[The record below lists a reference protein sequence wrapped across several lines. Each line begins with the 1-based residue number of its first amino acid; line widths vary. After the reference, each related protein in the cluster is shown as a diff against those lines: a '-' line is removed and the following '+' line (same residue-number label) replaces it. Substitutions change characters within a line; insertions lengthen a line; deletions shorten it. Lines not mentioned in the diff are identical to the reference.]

1 MTRRR
6 PGTYPPVVA
15 PNPPLPG
22 PKGTPWAEAGS
33 AEVFPLVRPPD
44 AGTREV
50 AKTVI
55 AVGSGKGGVGKSTV
69 SLNLAL
75 ALARTAKV
83 GLLDADFYAP
93 DIPVML
99 NLTRRRD
106 LRAWS
111 LWRAGGARIEPVE
124 LHGIQV
130 MSAGFLLAEHQVF
143 PATEQTLGAVIH
155 QLLYEVLWTDLD
167 YLVIDLPPGTADLQ
181 QHLFRLTLC
190 TGAVLVVTPQDVAHL
205 DAKKL
210 VALLRDGGTPV
221 LGAIENMSA
230 VECPHCGNEF
240 QVFPHVRSD
249 RSIWEAGVE
258 CLGKVPLAPIVAETA
273 EQGRPLV
280 LSQPESREARAFQ
293 EIAERTVEAVHRLGE
308 GT

>member
-1 MTRRR
+1 V
-6 PGTYPPVVA
+6 G

-22 PKGTPWAEAGS
+22 PEGEPWADAGS
-33 AEVFPLVRPPD
+33 AEVLPLVRPPD
-44 AGTREV
+44 AGSREV

-106 LRAWS
+106 LRSWP
-111 LWRAGGARIEPVE
+111 LWTVGGPRIEPLE

-143 PATEQTLGAVIH
+143 PATEQTLGPVIH
-155 QLLYEVLWTDLD
+155 QLLYDVLWTDLD

-190 TGAVLVVTPQDVAHL
+190 TGAILVVTPQDVAHL

-210 VALLRDGGTPV
+210 VALLREGQTPV

-240 QVFPHVRSD
+240 EVFPHVRSD
-249 RSIWEAGVE
+249 RSIWDAGVE
-258 CLGKVPLAPIVAETA
+258 RLGKIPLAPIVAETA

-280 LSQPESREARAFQ
+280 LAHPESREAKAFH
-293 EIAERTVEAVHRLGE
+293 EVAERAVEAVRRLGE

>member
-1 MTRRR
+1 VE
-6 PGTYPPVVA
+6 GA
-15 PNPPLPG
+15 S
-22 PKGTPWAEAGS
+22 PWAEGS
-33 AEVFPLVRPPD
+33 SAAVFPLVGPPD
-44 AGTREV
+44 AGSRKV

-75 ALARTAKV
+75 ALARTANV

-106 LRAWS
+106 LRSWS
-111 LWRAGGARIEPVE
+111 LWSARGRRIEPLE

-143 PATEQTLGAVIH
+143 PAAEQTLGAVIH

-167 YLVIDLPPGTADLQ
+167 YLVVDLPPGTADLQ
-181 QHLFRLTLC
+181 QHLFGLTLC
-190 TGAVLVVTPQDVAHL
+190 TGAILVVTPQDVAHL

-210 VALLRDGGTPV
+210 VALLEEARVPV
-221 LGAIENMSA
+221 LGAIENMSG

-240 QVFPHVRSD
+240 EVFPQVRDD
-249 RSIWEAGVE
+249 RSIWAAGVE
-258 CLGKVPLAPIVAETA
+258 CLGKIPLDPLVAEAA
-273 EQGRPLV
+273 ERGKPLV
-280 LSQPESREARAFQ
+280 VSHPESREANAFY
-293 EIAERTVEAVHRLGE
+293 EAAERAVEAVRRLGE
-308 GT
+308 QAAG

>member
-1 MTRRR
+1 MTLRRT
-6 PGTYPPVVA
+6 GTYPPVVG

-22 PKGTPWAEAGS
+22 PEGESWADAGS
-33 AEVFPLVRPPD
+33 AEVLPLVRPPD
-44 AGTREV
+44 AGSREV

-93 DIPVML
+93 
-99 NLTRRRD
+99 
-106 LRAWS
+106 
-111 LWRAGGARIEPVE
+111 
-124 LHGIQV
+124 
-130 MSAGFLLAEHQVF
+130 
-143 PATEQTLGAVIH
+143 EQTLGPVIH
-155 QLLYEVLWTDLD
+155 QLLYDVLWTDLD

-181 QHLFRLTLC
+181 QHLFRLPLC
-190 TGAVLVVTPQDVAHL
+190 TGAILVVTPQDVAHL

-210 VALLRDGGTPV
+210 VALLRDGQTPV

-240 QVFPHVRSD
+240 EVFPDVRSD

-258 CLGKVPLAPIVAETA
+258 CLGKIPLAPIVAESA

-280 LSQPESREARAFQ
+280 LSHPESREAKAFH
-293 EIAERTVEAVHRLGE
+293 EVAERAVLAVRRLGE

>member
-1 MTRRR
+1 VG
-6 PGTYPPVVA
+6 PGPPL
-15 PNPPLPG
+15 PLPG
-22 PKGTPWAEAGS
+22 PAGAPPWAESGS
-33 AEVFPLVRPPD
+33 AEIFPLVRPPD
-44 AGTREV
+44 AGGRRV

-75 ALARTAKV
+75 ALAQTANV

-99 NLTRRRD
+99 NLTRTKD
-106 LRAWS
+106 LRSWP
-111 LWRAGGARIEPVE
+111 LWTAGGPRIEPLE

-143 PATEQTLGAVIH
+143 PAAEQTLPAVIH
-155 QLLYEVLWTDLD
+155 QLLHDVVWTDLD

-190 TGAVLVVTPQDVAHL
+190 TGAILVVTPQDVAHL

-210 VALLRDGGTPV
+210 VALLREGDTPV

-230 VECPHCGNEF
+230 VECPRCGNEF
-240 QVFPHVRSD
+240 EVFPHVRSD
-249 RSIWEAGVE
+249 RSIWETGVE
-258 CLGKVPLAPIVAETA
+258 CLGRIPLDPVVAETA

-280 LSQPESREARAFQ
+280 LSHPDSREAQAFH
-293 EIAERTVEAVHRLGE
+293 EVAERTVEAVRRLGE
-308 GT
+308 GS

>member
-1 MTRRR
+1 M
-6 PGTYPPVVA
+6 
-15 PNPPLPG
+15 
-22 PKGTPWAEAGS
+22 
-33 AEVFPLVRPPD
+33 PD
-44 AGTREV
+44 ADSRRV
-50 AKTVI
+50 AKTIV

-106 LRAWS
+106 LRSWP
-111 LWRAGGARIEPVE
+111 LWTARGSRIEPLE

-130 MSAGFLLAEHQVF
+130 MSVGFLLAEHQVF
-143 PATEQTLGAVIH
+143 PATEQTLGPVIH
-155 QLLYEVLWTDLD
+155 QLLYDVLWTDLD

-190 TGAVLVVTPQDVAHL
+190 TGAILVVTPQDVAHL

-210 VALLRDGGTPV
+210 VALLRDGRTPV

-240 QVFPHVRSD
+240 DVFPDVRSD

-258 CLGKVPLAPIVAETA
+258 CLGKIPLAPIVAESA

-280 LSQPESREARAFQ
+280 LSHPESREARAFQ
-293 EIAERTVEAVHRLGE
+293 DVAERAVEALGRLE
-308 GT
+308 